1 MVWMFLISQ
10 KPAVEPIKVDSAVK
24 EEYEKG
30 EIDWTNGYTRAK
42 GYGFVDPEKPK
53 GKANLLAERAAVV
66 DARRNLLEIIKGVH
80 ITSETVV
87 EDYMV

>member
-1 MVWMFLISQ
+1 MFLISQ

-30 EIDWTNGYTRAK
+30 EIDWTNGYIRAK

-53 GKANLLAERAAVV
+53 GKAKLLAERSAVV
-66 DARRNLLEIIKGVH
+66 DARRNLSDSRSKG
-80 ITSETVV
+80 SGYSQKCENNRKA
-87 EDYMV
+87 